1 MRSVYDFIVR
11 PTNSRYA
18 NEKNVGD
25 KKLLLN
31 TSIEEFKFINREAI
45 VVSVPLFFDTPIK
58 PGDKIIIHHNVFR
71 RYYNQKGKAVDS
83 SKLFKDDLFFCQLDQ
98 IYLYERN
105 GEWLSINDRCF
116 VVPIKNRDV
125 FSLDKEEKNIGIL
138 KIGNSNLKSLN
149 INPGD
154 LVGYKSNREF
164 EFMIDNK
171 RLYCMQSNDILLKY
185 GYEGNEEEYNR
196 SWAESC

>member
-1 MRSVYDFIVR
+1 MRSVYDFIVK
-11 PTNSRYA
+11 PTSSRYS
-18 NEKNVGD
+18 NEKKVGN

-58 PGDKIIIHHNVFR
+58 PGDRIIIHHNVFR

-83 SKLFKDDLFFCQLDQ
+83 SKLFRDDLFFCQLDQ
-98 IYLYERN
+98 IYLYERD
-105 GEWLSINDRCF
+105 GKWLSINDRCF
-116 VVPIKNRDV
+116 IIPIKNRNA
-125 FSLDKEEKNIGIL
+125 FSLDKEEKNIGVV
-138 KIGNSNLKSLN
+138 KIGNSNLESLN

-164 EFMIDNK
+164 EFMVDNK

-185 GYEGNEEEYNR
+185 GYKGNEEEYNR